1 MTKTYKSPACI
12 SLSIILPSKKSVR
25 VSFEPKSANKG
36 SVYHTDNEDIQY
48 GLEHHYRFGKLFF
61 LDKSEEKKK
70 AEVKPKT
77 EEKKAENVV
86 KVSDLGTAKE
96 YLAEKFGVSRTT
108 MRSTAAVLAQAKLHN
123 VKFEGL
129 EE

>member
-1 MTKTYKSPACI
+1 MTKYYKSFSCV
-12 SLSIILPSKKSVR
+12 SLNIILPSGNSLHINFSP
-25 VSFEPKSANKG
+25 VSHNKG
-36 SVYHTDNEDIQY
+36 SVYSTSNKDVQE
-48 GLEHHYRFGKLFF
+48 GLEKHSLFNQLFF
-61 LDKSEEKKK
+61 LDKAVEEKK

-77 EEKKAENVV
+77 EEKKVENVV

-108 MRSTAAVLAQAKLHN
+108 MRSTAAVLAQAKIHN

-129 EE
+129 DE